1 MDADFSVRSRLMNNR
16 KSLNV
21 TVEGGATEFR
31 CGTRTVDSRF
41 FEPLW
46 ETKISWSNWVD
57 WGKGNDF
64 WFELSRVT
72 TNRGPERSGFH
83 LSENK

>member
-1 MDADFSVRSRLMNNR
+1 MNNR

-21 TVEGGATEFR
+21 TVVGGATEFR
-31 CGTRTVDSRF
+31 CGPRMVDSRF
-41 FEPLW
+41 FKPPL
-46 ETKISWSNWVD
+46 ETKISRSNWVN

>member
-1 MDADFSVRSRLMNNR
+1 MNNR

-21 TVEGGATEFR
+21 TVEGGAAEFR

-46 ETKISWSNWVD
+46 VTKISWSNWVD